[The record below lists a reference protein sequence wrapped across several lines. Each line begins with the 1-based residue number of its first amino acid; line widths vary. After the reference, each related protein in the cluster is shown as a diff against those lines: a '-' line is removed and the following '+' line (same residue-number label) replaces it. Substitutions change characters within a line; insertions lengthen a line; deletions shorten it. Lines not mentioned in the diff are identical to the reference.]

1 MTIRSAMLTFLS
13 LSLCLALCSCST
25 PKPQVVAAPQ
35 VIALAPP
42 PVLYQAKPVPAPP
55 PVLTARALGQ
65 WTAALIRW
73 GAEMAGDR
81 ADMERWVEK
90 TLEDTRV
97 GKND

>member
-1 MTIRSAMLTFLS
+1 MTIRSATLTLLS
-13 LSLCLALCSCST
+13 LSLCQALCSCST
-25 PKPQVVAAPQ
+25 PNSQVVTAPQ

-42 PVLYQAKPVPAPP
+42 PALYQAKPVPEPP
-55 PVLTARALGQ
+55 PVLTARALTQ
-65 WTAALIRW
+65 WTAALRKW